1 MLVGFYWGWKTTER
15 EIPGYFHKPNVRI
28 FLLKKLPQEV
38 GGSIRISKKVLISL
52 RTKEEKIQFAVEALR
67 CSQAKMSI
75 DKKWTR
81 VA

>member
-1 MLVGFYWGWKTTER
+1 MSIRVF
-15 EIPGYFHKPNVRI
+15 
-28 FLLKKLPQEV
+28 FLLRLPQEV
-38 GGSIRISKKVLISL
+38 SGPIRISEKVLISL

-75 DKKWTR
+75 DKRWTR